1 MYLCCIVLTKIGN
14 VSIGYNCY
22 PKIMGIINLSP
33 ESFYKKSIKI
43 SSDEIQNA
51 VLDMQCSGAD
61 IIDIGGMSTAPYL
74 KTAIPIDLEIERLRY
89 AVSVIRQISNIPI
102 SIDTVRPDVLK
113 ALLKYD
119 INAINDV
126 TGLKYDKQMSLVV
139 SESEIP
145 VIIGAYKINSDSSN
159 LSSGSIYDT
168 INLLKESINIAKS
181 SRIDSEKVIIDPS
194 IGFFRKEGN
203 NPFFSKIHG
212 LDWYIRDIDVLSN
225 IELMISLNKPVCISV
240 SRKSFMGSLLDLNV
254 DERLIPSLIAEIYCI
269 LHGASLIRTHNV
281 KETKLAVNMIK
292 VLQ

>member
-1 MYLCCIVLTKIGN
+1 MIVN

-74 KTAIPIDLEIERLRY
+74 KTVIPIDLEIERLRY

-168 INLLKESINIAKS
+168 INLLKESINIAKC

>member
-1 MYLCCIVLTKIGN
+1 MCCIVLTKIGN

>member
-1 MYLCCIVLTKIGN
+1 
-14 VSIGYNCY
+14 
-22 PKIMGIINLSP
+22 MGIINLSP

-74 KTAIPIDLEIERLRY
+74 KTVIPIDLEIERLQN
-89 AVSVIRQISNIPI
+89 AVSIIRQISNIPI

-139 SESEIP
+139 AESEIP

-181 SRIDSEKVIIDPS
+181 SGIDGEKIIIDPS

-203 NPFFSKIHG
+203 NPFFTKIYG
-212 LDWYIRDIDVLSN
+212 LDWCIRDLDILSN

-240 SRKSFMGSLLDLNV
+240 SRKSFMGSLLDLKV
-254 DERLIPSLIAEIYCI
+254 DERLVPSLIAEIYCI

-281 KETKLAVNMIK
+281 KETKLAVSMIK